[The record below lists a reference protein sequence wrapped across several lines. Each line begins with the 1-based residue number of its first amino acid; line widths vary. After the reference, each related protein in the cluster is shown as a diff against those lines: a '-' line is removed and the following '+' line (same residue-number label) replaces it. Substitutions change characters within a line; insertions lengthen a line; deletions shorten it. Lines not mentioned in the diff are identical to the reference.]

1 MKKNRL
7 EREWEIMKNSKMER
21 HRRREKEIERERGRK
36 GEWENSKLGEMIQSE
51 RKRG

>member
-21 HRRREKEIERERGRK
+21 HRRREKEREEEKENGKKASWEMQRER
-36 GEWENSKLGEMIQSE
+36 
-51 RKRG
+51 